1 MHTNEAIE
9 GDKELL
15 RARVIRRLRQ
25 VMNLGKRYDVKVLI
39 GKCRPAYEKNN
50 VLFDLPEYIA
60 LFDNF
65 FRKQEHCLI
74 QDMRMSTAGI
84 FLR

>member
-9 GDKELL
+9 DDKELL

-39 GKCRPAYEKNN
+39 EN
-50 VLFDLPEYIA
+50 V
-60 LFDNF
+60 
-65 FRKQEHCLI
+65 
-74 QDMRMSTAGI
+74 G
-84 FLR
+84 LRTKK